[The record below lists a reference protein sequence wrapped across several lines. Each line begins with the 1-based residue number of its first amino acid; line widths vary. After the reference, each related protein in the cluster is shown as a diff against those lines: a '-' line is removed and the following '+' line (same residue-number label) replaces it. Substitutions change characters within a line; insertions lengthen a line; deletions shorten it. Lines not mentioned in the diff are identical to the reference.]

1 VALDLP
7 GTALHW
13 RDNNRSVQRVVAL
26 QVTVRRSIGL
36 KKDECASVRVQ
47 PVAFAHSI
55 TATLLACLTH
65 NEFECA
71 LNRLVNPSVLV
82 TGLTVRHF
90 VRRYFLQ
97 NKLVTKQDIANLL
110 ESAGFSR

>member
-1 VALDLP
+1 M
-7 GTALHW
+7 
-13 RDNNRSVQRVVAL
+13 
-26 QVTVRRSIGL
+26 
-36 KKDECASVRVQ
+36 
-47 PVAFAHSI
+47 
-55 TATLLACLTH
+55 H
-65 NEFECA
+65 NEFECV